1 VSGPPEKQKRPPPE
15 RGDALRVDLPFEE
28 AIKAALETKPPPKER
43 RKRKKP
49 PKA

>member
-1 VSGPPEKQKRPPPE
+1 MKGESEKRPKRPE
-15 RGDALRVDLPFEE
+15 RNGALKVDLPFEE
-28 AIKAALETKPPPKER
+28 AIKAALETKPPPKGK